1 MMGGKLMKLLGGEVE
16 VLYSKVSYG
25 TGENRSVGGDGG
37 GGQTAGECGESAT
50 V

>member
-1 MMGGKLMKLLGGEVE
+1 MGKLLGSVVKVPQCE
-16 VLYSKVSYG
+16 VSYD